1 MWNDSKGVSATN
13 LEKDAGVKVLV
24 TDFKNKYRVDDNYYD
39 LGDKYDFSEI
49 CITSTADVSLDKKL
63 KEEISVETFKA
74 EGEKCNICWK
84 ITKGKCERC
93 SNL

>member
-1 MWNDSKGVSATN
+1 M
-13 LEKDAGVKVLV
+13 LIPVKCFTCGEILA
-24 TDFKNKYRVDDNYYD
+24 N
-39 LGDKYDFSEI
+39 KYDFSEI
-49 CITSTADVSLDKKL
+49 CITSAADVFSDKKL
-63 KEEISVETFKA
+63 KEEISVETSKA